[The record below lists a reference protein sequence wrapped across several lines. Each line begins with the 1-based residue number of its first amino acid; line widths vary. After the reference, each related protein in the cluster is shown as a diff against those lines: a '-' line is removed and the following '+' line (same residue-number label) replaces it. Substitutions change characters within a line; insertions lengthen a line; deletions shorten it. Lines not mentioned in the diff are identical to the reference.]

1 MICFKCNNEE
11 SSNFEIRDCLVQ
23 QDYNGITIEIMTP
36 LTVCNLCGFQSG
48 TSGQIDEL
56 IKRTKAKYKHI
67 ITNSIDYTI

>member
-1 MICFKCNNEE
+1 MICFKCETE
-11 SSNFEIRDCLVQ
+11 DKFTVRECLVQ
-23 QDYNGITIEIMTP
+23 QDYKGITIEIMTP

-56 IKRTKAKYKHI
+56 LKRTKAKYKHI

>member
-1 MICFKCNNEE
+1 MICFKCETE
-11 SSNFEIRDCLVQ
+11 DKFTVRKCLVQ

-56 IKRTKAKYKHI
+56 LKRTKAKYKHI